1 MQYRTVS
8 RLAVAA
14 VLSGLALSASA
25 ADGGWY
31 GGLSLGRSTNRF
43 NTADFASGIP
53 GVSESQNQKDEAYK
67 FFAGYQFTPNFGLE
81 GGYTDLGKFSYNYS
95 GTTGASSNY
104 KTHAWS
110 LAATGTAPLG
120 QGLSLFGKLGL
131 ALTQASDS
139 ISDPGGILA
148 GAPNP
153 ALLGNSSYN
162 RTAVMW
168 GAGMEYAFNSRY
180 ALRAEYEDYGR
191 VGDASSTGSAKDG
204 LWSMGL
210 KVNF

>member
-1 MQYRTVS
+1 MHCNIVS
-8 RLAVAA
+8 RLTVVA

-53 GVSESQNQKDEAYK
+53 GVSESQNQKDEAFK
-67 FFAGYQFTPNFGLE
+67 FFGGYQFNPNFGLE

-95 GTTGASSNY
+95 GATSAASTY

-120 QGLSLFGKLGL
+120 QGFSLFGKLGL
-131 ALTQASDS
+131 ALTQAKDS
-139 ISDPGGILA
+139 ISDPGNLLA
-148 GAPNP
+148 GVTTP
-153 ALLGNSSYN
+153 ALLGNSSHS

-168 GAGMEYAFNSRY
+168 GAGAEYAFNSRY
-180 ALRAEYEDYGR
+180 SLRAEYEDYGR
-191 VGDASSTGSAKDG
+191 VGDSNSTGSAKDG

>member
-1 MQYRTVS
+1 MRCNIVS
-8 RLAVAA
+8 RLAVVG

-53 GVSESQNQKDEAYK
+53 GVSESTNQKDEAYK
-67 FFAGYQFTPNFGLE
+67 FFAGYQFNSNLGLE

-95 GTTGASSNY
+95 GATSATSTY

-120 QGLSLFGKLGL
+120 QGFSLFGKLGL
-131 ALTQASDS
+131 ALTRANDS
-139 ISDPGGILA
+139 ISDPGNLLA
-148 GAPNP
+148 GATTP
-153 ALLGNSSYN
+153 ALLGNSSHS

-168 GAGMEYAFNSRY
+168 GAGAEYAFNSRY
-180 ALRAEYEDYGR
+180 SLRAEYEDYGR
-191 VGDASSTGSAKDG
+191 VGDSNSTGSAKDA